1 MLHQVLAAVAPALP
15 FLGSCMTQL
24 DAPRGTLGVHLTMGR
39 KKHLT
44 HGPMIADS
52 KVLADAR
59 AAQGAAVSGSL
70 CEG

>member
-1 MLHQVLAAVAPALP
+1 
-15 FLGSCMTQL
+15 MTQL